1 VTLSKRYN
9 GGIMKDAVLKYE
21 KLSGMLYK
29 LCSKKERIRRQCLSL
44 GRMECDLLNYLN
56 QINKPTCM
64 NVLAEELKV
73 SHSRITRIVDTLV
86 KKELVKRYPS
96 EKDRRSWLGEVTTKG
111 KVTNENTI
119 TDFLNLQEDLIN
131 RLPKDKIEE
140 IYENI
145 KLYVDA
151 YHNALEKKEASL

>member
-1 VTLSKRYN
+1 
-9 GGIMKDAVLKYE
+9 MKDTVQKYAA
-21 KLSGMLYK
+21 LSGMLYK
-29 LCSKKERIRRQCLSL
+29 LCSKKERIRRQCLNL

-56 QINKPTCM
+56 QVNEPTRM
-64 NVLAEELKV
+64 NILAEELKV

-86 KKELVKRYPS
+86 KKKLVKRYPS
-96 EKDRRSWLGEVTTKG
+96 EKDRRSWLGEVTAKG

-119 TDFLNLQEDLIN
+119 IDFLNLQEDLIN
-131 RLPKDKIEE
+131 RLPKDKVEE

-151 YHNALEKKEASL
+151 YHKALDEKEASL

>member
-1 VTLSKRYN
+1 
-9 GGIMKDAVLKYE
+9 MKDTVQKYAA
-21 KLSGMLYK
+21 LSGMIYK
-29 LCSKKERIRRQCLSL
+29 LCSKKERIRRRCLSL

-56 QINKPTCM
+56 QINEPTCM

-86 KKELVKRYPS
+86 EKELVKRYPS
-96 EKDRRSWLGEVTTKG
+96 KKDRRSWLGEVTAKG

-119 TDFLNLQEDLIN
+119 VDFMNLQEDLIT
-131 RLPKDKIEE
+131 RLPNDKIEE

-145 KLYVDA
+145 KLYIDA
-151 YHNALEKKEASL
+151 YHEALDEKEASL

>member
-1 VTLSKRYN
+1 
-9 GGIMKDAVLKYE
+9 MKDTVQKYAT
-21 KLSGMLYK
+21 LSGMLYK

-56 QINKPTCM
+56 QIGKPTCM

-86 KKELVKRYPS
+86 KKKLVKRYPS
-96 EKDRRSWLGEVTTKG
+96 EKDRRSWLGEVTAKG
-111 KVTNENTI
+111 KATNENTI
-119 TDFLNLQEDLIN
+119 IDFLNLQEDLIN
-131 RLPKDKIEE
+131 RLPKNKVEE

-151 YHNALEKKEASL
+151 YHKALDEKEASL